1 MVCIYCGKQTEVYN
15 SRARTLN
22 PSVWRRRQCI
32 ACDAK
37 YTTIELPDYASA
49 LVVEGARGKLYPFSR
64 DKLFLSLHK
73 ALEYRQD
80 AIFVATELTETVIGK
95 LLRSQKAPD
104 GLLTMPEIAWA
115 AYGALKRFDAPSAHT
130 YRAFHESSLK

>member
-80 AIFVATELTETVIGK
+80 AIFVATELN
-95 LLRSQKAPD
+95 RNRDWQAPQKPKS
-104 GLLTMPEIAWA
+104 P
-115 AYGALKRFDAPSAHT
+115 
-130 YRAFHESSLK
+130 